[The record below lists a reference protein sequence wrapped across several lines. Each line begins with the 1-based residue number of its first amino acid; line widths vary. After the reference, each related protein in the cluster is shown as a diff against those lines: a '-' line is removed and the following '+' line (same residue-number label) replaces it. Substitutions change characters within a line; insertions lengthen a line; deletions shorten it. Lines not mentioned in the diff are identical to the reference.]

1 MALCVTRNQCKY
13 TTSKDNEKGVKTEW
27 SLHDEYENVHDEAE
41 YRVHR
46 IKCKEHVLLI
56 LFELQVTNW

>member
-1 MALCVTRNQCKY
+1 MAPCVKRNQCKY

-27 SLHDEYENVHDEAE
+27 SLHDEYKTVHDEAE

-46 IKCKEHVLLI
+46 IQGKRTCAAISVWVASH
-56 LFELQVTNW
+56 